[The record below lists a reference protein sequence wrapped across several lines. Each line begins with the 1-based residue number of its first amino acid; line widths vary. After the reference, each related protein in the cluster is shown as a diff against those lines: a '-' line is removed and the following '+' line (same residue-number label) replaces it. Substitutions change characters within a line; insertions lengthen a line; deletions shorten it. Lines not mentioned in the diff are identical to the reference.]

1 MHVLTQWALGL
12 SVSYV
17 LRLVREALRLLA
29 ADDAAERAAGAGGY
43 TLRLMHDAS
52 DAAKHPVCNGYFTLL
67 LNALKKIPELKSIDT
82 NGYSLTDDF
91 AAMIRTR
98 ALVRSVGSLS
108 LWVRAASSRN
118 TLGIALLTSCTDVGP
133 PLTMLR

>member
-1 MHVLTQWALGL
+1 M
-12 SVSYV
+12 SYV
-17 LRLVREALRLLA
+17 LRLVREAVRLLA
-29 ADDAAERAAGAGGY
+29 ADDSDGRAAGDGGY

-52 DAAKHPVCNGYFTLL
+52 DAAKHPVCDGYFILL

-98 ALVRSVGSLS
+98 ALVRSIGSLS
-108 LWVRAASSRN
+108 LWVREASSRN
-118 TLGIALLTSCTDVGP
+118 TLGIALLTSCADVDS
-133 PLTMLR
+133 PLAMLR